1 LRLLWQKEKW
11 HGEDEKKAL
20 EMMSKI
26 LIEVLV
32 LVDSEDPVYIVLDR
46 ADQCTCS
53 RNRLLEK
60 LASVAREARCTVKM
74 VVVAD
79 SALWRIDPSDCKDLE
94 EEYEGYLITRLNWD
108 QQRESLQRTQKLV

>member
-20 EMMSKI
+20 ETMSKI
-26 LIEVLV
+26 LIELLV
-32 LVDSEDPVYIVLDR
+32 LVDSDDPVYIVLDR
-46 ADQCTCS
+46 VDQCTCS

-60 LASVAREARCTVKM
+60 LASVARCTVKI

-79 SALWRIDPSDCKDLE
+79 SALWRIDPSDCKM
-94 EEYEGYLITRLNWD
+94 G
-108 QQRESLQRTQKLV
+108 